1 MINLNQKHSFID
13 SALQHHLSP
22 VILGLSLELY
32 AVFITRVVCSLLYT
46 PHLRLF
52 PFVEKFFTLECRF
65 LALQYTVIISTSNS
79 ENNYDGFLSKKVL
92 DYTSAQISIIV
103 TEL

>member
-32 AVFITRVVCSLLYT
+32 AESFHYQSGVFLI
-46 PHLRLF
+46 RLF